1 MTDEEYYEFI
11 QPYEDA
17 KQMLLTRLDV
27 LNHNLYGEASARPI
41 HNIQCRIKKKQSIEE
56 KLQRKEKE
64 PTVMNAKDYLQDIA
78 GVRVICYFVD
88 DIYNL
93 TELLKSQSDLIVI
106 KERDYIGN
114 PKPNGYRSYHV
125 IVGVPVYCLDGME
138 YFPVEIQFRTMSMDF
153 WASMEHRI
161 CYKQERDNKEEIQRE
176 LLRYAEILKEIEEGF
191 EGYNEQNQNEKARL
205 SHKTN

>member
-1 MTDEEYYEFI
+1 MTDEEYYNFI

-17 KQMLLTRLDV
+17 KEVLLARLHV
-27 LNHNLYGEASARPI
+27 LKHNLYEDSAGVPI
-41 HNIQCRIKKKQSIEE
+41 HNIQSRIKKKKSMED
-56 KLQRKEKE
+56 KLRKKEKE

-93 TELLKSQSDLIVI
+93 VDALKRQADLIMVR
-106 KERDYIGN
+106 ESDYVKT
-114 PKPNGYRSYHV
+114 PKSNGYRSYHV
-125 IVGVPVYCLDGME
+125 IVGIPVYCLDGME

-161 CYKQERDNKEEIQRE
+161 LYKKGRRSGREE
-176 LLRYAEILKEIEEGF
+176 LAEELKEYADMLVEIEGRFELHSEGK
-191 EGYNEQNQNEKARL
+191 QVQDV
-205 SHKTN
+205 